1 MKLENAEGVF
11 SDSLAFNKKKKYHF
25 TSSFQCLLSSSLEK
39 VLSWLRL
46 VKSLCI
52 KIKSALMVN
61 PTLYFI
67 NT

>member
-11 SDSLAFNKKKKYHF
+11 SDSLAFNLEKYHF
-25 TSSFQCLLSSSLEK
+25 TSSFPVSSRFLARESD
-39 VLSWLRL
+39 WLRL
-46 VKSLCI
+46 VKCLCT
-52 KIKSALMVN
+52 KIKSTLMVN